1 MEERAR
7 KVERQQHL
15 QLPDLDGHMMREWMV
30 TIARVN
36 STVALEVRIGLALLL
51 DEQIVVCIYLA

>member
-1 MEERAR
+1 MEERVR
-7 KVERQQHL
+7 MVERQQQL
-15 QLPDLDGHMMREWMV
+15 QLPDLDVHMMREWMG

-36 STVALEVRIGLALLL
+36 STVALEVRIGLTLLL